1 MIDGNNGRPTRS
13 AVTGFADIRGIEM
26 PTGQSVTTR
35 TGTRTIHLRVVD
47 GDNGRPTR
55 SAVTGLA
62 HIGGIEMAIG

>member
-26 PTGQSVTTR
+26 PTGQSVA
-35 TGTRTIHLRVVD
+35 TGTGTGAVYLVMVD
-47 GDNGRPTR
+47 CNDRRPTG
-55 SAVTGLA
+55 STVTGLA